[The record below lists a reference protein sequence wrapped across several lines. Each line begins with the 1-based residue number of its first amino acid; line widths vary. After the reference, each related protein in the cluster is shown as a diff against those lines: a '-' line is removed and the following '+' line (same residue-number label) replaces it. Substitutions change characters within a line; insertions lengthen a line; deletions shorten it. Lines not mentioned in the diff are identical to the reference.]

1 MTTDE
6 PINWDDVRQG
16 IEAVRATVA
25 QGFAPS
31 REEEQRILKERSHDL
46 AREPGA
52 AKDARNF
59 LEVVEFE
66 LAGERYGLALMS
78 VRTVAVLKDLTHVPC
93 TPPFVF
99 GIINLR
105 GEFRGEICTII
116 DLKKFFGLPE
126 AGITELNRVLIVGDD
141 TIRLGILADAICGV
155 REIELA
161 ALEASVSTLTGIRA
175 SYLKGVTADRL
186 IVLDAA
192 KILADDALLVR
203 EEVGS

>member
-1 MTTDE
+1 MSSDE
-6 PINWDDVRQG
+6 MINWDKVREG
-16 IEAVRATVA
+16 IDAVRATVA

-31 REEEQRILKERSHDL
+31 PEEQQRILKARSQDL
-46 AREPGA
+46 AREVEA
-52 AKDARNF
+52 AKDARDF

-66 LAGERYGLALMS
+66 LAGERYGLALKN
-78 VRTVAVLKDLTHVPC
+78 VRNVSVLKDLTHVPC
-93 TPPFVF
+93 TPAFVL

-105 GEFRGEICTII
+105 GEIHTVI

-126 AGITELNRVLIVGDD
+126 AGITELNRVLIVGSDVM
-141 TIRLGILADAICGV
+141 RLGILADAICGV

-161 ALEASVSTLTGIRA
+161 ALEASLPTLTGIRA
-175 SYLKGVTADRL
+175 GYLKGVTADRL

-203 EEVGS
+203 DEVGP